1 MKKQKCESSFFFF
14 FAVFSGEGK
23 KATALL
29 CVFGGVGNEVHWT
42 KMGRGATE
50 GLHAMLD
57 NLYFWTL
64 CPNDEKTN
72 VCNSFI
78 DL

>member
-1 MKKQKCESSFFFF
+1 MK
-14 FAVFSGEGK
+14 G

-29 CVFGGVGNEVHWT
+29 CVCGGGWAENEGHWT
-42 KMGRGATE
+42 ERGRGATE

-57 NLYFWTL
+57 NMYFWIL
-64 CPNDEKTN
+64 SSGGEKTN